1 MSAIE
6 LEGNQGEYR
15 PAPSKYTI
23 EYHEGYLSATFP
35 DGDGIV
41 VKGLGIMSLYEIF
54 DRLRSEIGSR
64 PVLEQIA
71 KGAGFEVFT
80 FASAGKSAA

>member
-1 MSAIE
+1 MSATIE
-6 LEGNQGEYR
+6 LEEDIGK
-15 PAPSKYTI
+15 PASSKYNI
-23 EYHEGYLSATFP
+23 EFNEGYLSATFQN
-35 DGDGIV
+35 GEGIV

-54 DRLRSEIGSR
+54 DRLRFEIGSL

-80 FASAGKSAA
+80 FAAPAKTAA

>member
-1 MSAIE
+1 MSADME
-6 LEGNQGEYR
+6 LEEEYGK
-15 PAPSKYTI
+15 PTSSKYKV
-23 EYHEGYLSATFP
+23 EFNEGYLSATFT
-35 DGDGIV
+35 GGEGIV

-54 DRLRSEIGSR
+54 DRLRFEIGSL

-80 FASAGKSAA
+80 FAAPAKTAA